1 MPASP
6 ALASVLH
13 QPFAEQ
19 VAFFRQKLNLPT
31 ERWDDLHQAAHD
43 RAFVVAQAMKADL
56 LVDLRAAVDKAIA
69 QGTTLETFRR
79 DFREIVKTH
88 GWTGWT
94 GEGTEGGEAWRTRVI
109 FETNLRTSYAA
120 GRWQQLHDPAL
131 LAVRPYWRYVHSDLV
146 RNARPLHKHWGDT
159 RLTLPHDHPFWLTHY
174 PPNGWGCRCRVVPVR
189 APAEG
194 DATEPPAGW
203 DAVADGSK
211 APAGID
217 EGWAYAPGANV
228 GTPLLDLVGQ
238 KLFKLEAPI
247 GAVMWREL
255 GVAIRAER
263 ATAYRHWLSS
273 IDTDKQAKSV
283 RPVVGAIA
291 PQDLAWLQA
300 HDKPTPATAEIVISS
315 APINGPKAIRHQAKG
330 DAITT
335 QVWEQLPEMLD
346 EPLAV
351 LYDTRRGTL
360 LYVLA
365 EASIR
370 RPQLTVEFSY
380 LRRDEKQGAPNQIIS
395 GYRPAL
401 QDLQARV
408 RSGGLIVMRGSLEQE

>member
-31 ERWDDLHQAAHD
+31 EHWDDLRQAAHD

-56 LVDLRAAVDKAIA
+56 LADLRAAVDKAIA

-217 EGWAYAPGANV
+217 EGWAYAPGASWFPDLDKYPAQTAREMVAANLSDGV
-228 GTPLLDLVGQ
+228 FDRWQSRIAEQVAMELEKPEYAGLGKEGAIALLRQRLTRG
-238 KLFKLEAPI
+238 EEYP
-247 GAVMWREL
+247 
-255 GVAIRAER
+255 VAIMA
-263 ATAYRHWLSS
+263 A
-273 IDTDKQAKSV
+273 DKQALLGAATQ
-283 RPVVGAIA
+283 VVKFSDYDAIK
-291 PQDLAWLQA
+291 QA
-300 HDKPTPATAEIVISS
+300 YS
-315 APINGPKAIRHQAKG
+315 RMG
-330 DAITT
+330 DANFTVDAYRAVQGIMDDAELIVLEGAQPTVWFRDHDGRLYVAVIWQT
-335 QVWEQLPEMLD
+335 QTGRGVFLKSLRFGGERDMRR
-346 EPLAV
+346 AKRAGTV
-351 LYDTRRGTL
+351 LYER
-360 LYVLA
+360 
-365 EASIR
+365 
-370 RPQLTVEFSY
+370 
-380 LRRDEKQGAPNQIIS
+380 
-395 GYRPAL
+395 
-401 QDLQARV
+401 
-408 RSGGLIVMRGSLEQE
+408 